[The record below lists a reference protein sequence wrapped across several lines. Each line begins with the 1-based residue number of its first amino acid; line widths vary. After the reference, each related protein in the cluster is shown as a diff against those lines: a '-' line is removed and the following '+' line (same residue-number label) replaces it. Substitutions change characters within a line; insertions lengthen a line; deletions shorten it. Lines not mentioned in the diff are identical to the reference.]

1 MEALI
6 LQGVVNGLLIGGVFA
21 LVTVGLTLI
30 WGVMRII
37 NFAHGEFLMVGLYIG
52 YFLVSELGMQPYVA
66 GLIIV
71 PALFLFGAGL
81 FKATLERTL
90 SHPTFNTLLLT
101 LGLSLVLQ
109 NTALA
114 LFSATPRAVP
124 SEVADISWTIGPVFL
139 PLAKLVAFGVSLAA
153 TGILWWILQSTNLGR
168 AIRAS
173 SQNSLAAGL
182 MGIDVKRTYLFAF
195 AIGSAAV
202 GLSAVLILP
211 IYYVTPTTGNFF
223 GLIAFICA
231 VLGGLG
237 SFPGA
242 LVGGILIGLTEELGA
257 VLLPG
262 SLSRALTF
270 GVFVLFLFLRPQGIF
285 APRQQT

>member
-1 MEALI
+1 MDALI
-6 LQGVVNGLLIGGVFA
+6 LQGVVNGLMIGGVFT

-30 WGVMRII
+30 WGVMKII

-52 YFLVSELGMQPYVA
+52 YFLVSGLGFDPYLA
-66 GLIIV
+66 GLIVV
-71 PALFLFGAGL
+71 PALFIFGGLL

-109 NTALA
+109 NVALA
-114 LFSATPRAVP
+114 WFSATPRAVP
-124 SEVADISWTIGPVFL
+124 SAVADVSWTIGPIFL
-139 PLAKLVAFGVSLAA
+139 QLAKVIAFCVSLAA
-153 TGILWWILQSTNLGR
+153 TFILWRILQATDLGR

-173 SQNSLAAGL
+173 SQNNLAARL
-182 MGIDVKRTYLFAF
+182 MGIDTNRTYLFAF
-195 AIGSAAV
+195 ALGSASV
-202 GLSAVLILP
+202 GLAAVLILP

-242 LVGGILIGLTEELGA
+242 LAGGLLIGLTEELGA

-262 SLSRALTF
+262 SFSRALTF
-270 GVFVLFLFLRPQGIF
+270 GVFVLFVFLRPQGIF
-285 APRQQT
+285 APRQRS

>member
-52 YFLVSELGMQPYVA
+52 YFLVSGLGLDPYVA
-66 GLIIV
+66 GLIVV
-71 PALFLFGAGL
+71 PALFVFGGLL

-109 NTALA
+109 NMALA
-114 LFSATPRAVP
+114 MFTATPRAVP
-124 SEVADISWTIGPVFL
+124 SDVADINWAVGPLFL
-139 PLAKLVAFGVSLAA
+139 PLAKIIAFGVSLAA
-153 TGILWWILQSTNLGR
+153 TGILWWILQATDLGR

-173 SQNSLAAGL
+173 SQNSLAAAL
-182 MGIDVKRTYLFAF
+182 MGIDVKRTYMVAF
-195 AIGSAAV
+195 ALGSAAV

-211 IYYVTPTTGNFF
+211 IYFVTPTTGNFF

-242 LVGGILIGLTEELGA
+242 LAGGLLIGLTEELGA
-257 VLLPG
+257 AILPG
-262 SLSRALTF
+262 SFSRALTF
-270 GVFVLFLFLRPQGIF
+270 GVFVLFVFLRPQGIF
-285 APRQQT
+285 APRQRS